1 MYAIVLTSNEFR
13 QLEIQN
19 GEISQS
25 PFLMK
30 GEIRMATTSLWKVDK
45 RLDQVIDYATDE
57 EKTKMIMKE
66 VILIV

>member
-1 MYAIVLTSNEFR
+1 
-13 QLEIQN
+13 
-19 GEISQS
+19 
-25 PFLMK
+25 
-30 GEIRMATTSLWKVDK
+30 MATTSLWKVDK